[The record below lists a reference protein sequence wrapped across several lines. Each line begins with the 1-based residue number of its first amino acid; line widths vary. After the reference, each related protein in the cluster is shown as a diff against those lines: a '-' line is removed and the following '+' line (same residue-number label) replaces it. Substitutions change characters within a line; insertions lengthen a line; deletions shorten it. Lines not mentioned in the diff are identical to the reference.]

1 MLDQGS
7 VRTKVSK
14 IFTCN
19 CWPRNR
25 FAIGLLP
32 DLRPEQISNYWAS
45 RVRTIDQ
52 ASRPFGPSVRTLD
65 RVIWPKSPRFVRIVG
80 RVYPILSGVLSY
92 IAQDSNPYAMA
103 SGCSLIRSARTAASS
118 CDCLESRVPISR
130 RCVLRKHHRLS
141 SIKIAVEKQLG
152 CSGTPSLY
160 EIYFM

>member
-32 DLRPEQISNYWAS
+32 DLRPEQISNHWAS

-80 RVYPILSGVLSY
+80 RVYPILSGVLHSTK
-92 IAQDSNPYAMA
+92 
-103 SGCSLIRSARTAASS
+103 SGTGPDHGIFRSARPAPLVSTTTLQYVHILSLVYTSLRQVQNAI
-118 CDCLESRVPISR
+118 LPSRHV
-130 RCVLRKHHRLS
+130 
-141 SIKIAVEKQLG
+141 
-152 CSGTPSLY
+152 
-160 EIYFM
+160 

>member
-19 CWPRNR
+19 CWLRNR

-32 DLRPEQISNYWAS
+32 DLRPEQISNHWAS

-52 ASRPFGPSVRTLD
+52 GSRPFGPSVRTLD

-80 RVYPILSGVLSY
+80 RVYPILSGVLPHVCLDQREQF
-92 IAQDSNPYAMA
+92 QDPITERGTEPILLHSKASNDW
-103 SGCSLIRSARTAASS
+103 RT
-118 CDCLESRVPISR
+118 
-130 RCVLRKHHRLS
+130 
-141 SIKIAVEKQLG
+141 
-152 CSGTPSLY
+152 TPRW
-160 EIYFM
+160 